1 MDYLTDEIL
10 TQAIERQESDIFDSH
25 DMYFTL
31 MTYWAEAYVRELYEA
46 LESHSDPF
54 EKLHMDIAKRMASQ
68 NMRHVVAKYGGK
80 RRSLNCRGKEDECQ
94 IWRRIHTT

>member
-10 TQAIERQESDIFDSH
+10 IQAIERQESDMFDSH

-31 MTYWAEAYVRELYEA
+31 MTYWAEAYVRELYKA

-54 EKLHMDIAKRMASQ
+54 EKLHTDIAKRMASRHL
-68 NMRHVVAKYGGK
+68 NHVVVKHDGK
-80 RRSLNCRGKEDECQ
+80 QRSPNCRGKEDECQ
-94 IWRRIHTT
+94 IWRRTHTI